1 MMTRQSIDRLNGN
14 CVCWVHDAWHHVSYI
29 ISKCIVLFPDA
40 CLLVWVW
47 TFTQDSKG
55 VVFYFVKMMQWD
67 FPLSFPVMNLMNGN
81 VFFPLFGVCVVCMW
95 QCSLLFFL
103 SILQPKLT
111 SLICWH
117 YRCVFCIVPQLQYFD
132 MTKSQTIS
140 IKKIMANHNIVSL
153 LNVFLAVYPPHRQTG
168 FVFFFCPL
176 VQHSPVLMDSVKLCG
191 GGISPTAAYIFTGH
205 CFLCEMQ

>member
-1 MMTRQSIDRLNGN
+1 MYCVISWCLFTCMGMNIYSGFKRGCILFCQNDAMRLS
-14 CVCWVHDAWHHVSYI
+14 VV
-29 ISKCIVLFPDA
+29 ISCYEFDEWQ
-40 CLLVWVW
+40 C
-47 TFTQDSKG
+47 
-55 VVFYFVKMMQWD
+55 
-67 FPLSFPVMNLMNGN
+67 
-81 VFFPLFGVCVVCMW
+81 FFPLFGVCVVCMW